1 MMFGNVGTSLWRLEL
16 FKPNLLVQT
25 LVFHSWLTGG
35 ASSPRDERVLPAQA
49 VSSVCS
55 QSWAGWAHFILH
67 APLLMLC
74 SVPPDAVPLSPDGRP
89 ELWEAEGWIWPPWTA
104 CEEIGQLA
112 VMDHVNCCLFYIHR
126 YDSLYQNFP
135 QAKMIFLTATSQKT
149 QLVCYVS
156 VIILATCGVLEEAVH
171 GLPSHLFCAV
181 DEFHDR
187 FHGEHF
193 GYFVMFF
200 PSENRCLLRE
210 EQG

>member
-25 LVFHSWLTGG
+25 LVFTTDLQVVPHPHGIRESFLLRLS
-35 ASSPRDERVLPAQA
+35 AVFALSPGQVEHIL
-49 VSSVCS
+49 SSVHSC
-55 QSWAGWAHFILH
+55 WCCA
-67 APLLMLC
+67 LC
-74 SVPPDAVPLSPDGRP
+74 PQTLS
-89 ELWEAEGWIWPPWTA
+89 
-104 CEEIGQLA
+104 
-112 VMDHVNCCLFYIHR
+112 H
-126 YDSLYQNFP
+126 SLRMADQNFEKLKDESDRLE
-135 QAKMIFLTATSQKT
+135 QHAKKSVNWLLWIMLIVVCFIFIGMILFIRIFPKLKWFFLTARSQKT

-200 PSENRCLLRE
+200 PS
-210 EQG
+210 